1 MAMDLEEEARNYE
14 EELENLALTLSGV
27 DQQVRNGSVLANES
41 ETLRNQANDA
51 IDTLTTAL
59 SQVRAINSS
68 KLSDIQEYLNAVET
82 EVQSANITAW
92 YASLNQSLY
101 EQQSIRQQL
110 QQRLTAVQ
118 AEVSYLR
125 HLQSI
130 LPPDCDSGL

>member
-1 MAMDLEEEARNYE
+1 MAMELEEEARNYE
-14 EELENLALTLSGV
+14 EELENLALTLSAV

-59 SQVRAINSS
+59 SQVQALNSS

-92 YASLNQSLY
+92 YTSLNQSLY

>member
-59 SQVRAINSS
+59 SQVRTINSS
-68 KLSDIQEYLNAVET
+68 KLSDIQEYLSAVET